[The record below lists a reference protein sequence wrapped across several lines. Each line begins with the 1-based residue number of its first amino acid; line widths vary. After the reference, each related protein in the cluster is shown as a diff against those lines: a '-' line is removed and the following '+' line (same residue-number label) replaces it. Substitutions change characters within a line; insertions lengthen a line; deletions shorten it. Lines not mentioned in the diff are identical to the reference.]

1 MSDIFQEVDEE
12 LREEKY
18 KSIWHKYKYYV
29 IGSLLIFILGV
40 ALNAFWKDYSLGE
53 VNDRSK
59 KFFAALEAVQ
69 EDKIGAI
76 TLLENFSKEEGL
88 SSEYNG
94 MIARFSEASI
104 RRSEK
109 DFNGALIIYEDLINY
124 NISNFYID
132 YAKLSSAEMLISLN
146 NKKEAKVILE
156 QLISDSSDLKNIAGE
171 YLGYIEISEGN
182 ISQARIIFENLLED
196 ATSTVNMKN
205 RSREILSI
213 FP

>member
-12 LREEKY
+12 LREENY

-109 DFNGALIIYEDLINY
+109 EIQTKPNNIQQTLAFY
-124 NISNFYID
+124 NHRWCPYRSELGKSCRKSSGSREKGKSCCISNWD
-132 YAKLSSAEMLISLN
+132 
-146 NKKEAKVILE
+146 
-156 QLISDSSDLKNIAGE
+156 
-171 YLGYIEISEGN
+171 
-182 ISQARIIFENLLED
+182 R
-196 ATSTVNMKN
+196 
-205 RSREILSI
+205 RSGL
-213 FP
+213 

>member
-1 MSDIFQEVDEE
+1 
-12 LREEKY
+12 
-18 KSIWHKYKYYV
+18 
-29 IGSLLIFILGV
+29 
-40 ALNAFWKDYSLGE
+40 
-53 VNDRSK
+53 
-59 KFFAALEAVQ
+59 
-69 EDKIGAI
+69 
-76 TLLENFSKEEGL
+76 
-88 SSEYNG
+88 
-94 MIARFSEASI
+94 
-104 RRSEK
+104 
-109 DFNGALIIYEDLINY
+109 
-124 NISNFYID
+124 
-132 YAKLSSAEMLISLN
+132 MLISLN